1 MLNQGRIKCV
11 KFCPQ
16 TKIIDFYKD
25 DKPIWISSSKQKI
38 EKIKPSCDVFIKSNS
53 EKLDEETKR
62 NDEILS
68 RLDKDDFNS
77 TLPSNRKKLEEL
89 KEVNKKWKLQIETSK
104 NEQILNEADLR
115 SEEIYVNTR
124 RISSSF

>member
-53 EKLDEETKR
+53 EKLDEETK
-62 NDEILS
+62 
-68 RLDKDDFNS
+68 
-77 TLPSNRKKLEEL
+77 KK
-89 KEVNKKWKLQIETSK
+89 
-104 NEQILNEADLR
+104 
-115 SEEIYVNTR
+115 
-124 RISSSF
+124 

>member
-53 EKLDEETKR
+53 EKLDEETKK

-68 RLDKDDFNS
+68 RLDKDEFNS
-77 TLPSNRKKLEEL
+77 TLPSNRKKLEEI
-89 KEVNKKWKLQIETSK
+89 KEDNDYRLSHRPTQTGAYASNISNNGQIPSDVYEHP
-104 NEQILNEADLR
+104 EW
-115 SEEIYVNTR
+115 Y
-124 RISSSF
+124 F